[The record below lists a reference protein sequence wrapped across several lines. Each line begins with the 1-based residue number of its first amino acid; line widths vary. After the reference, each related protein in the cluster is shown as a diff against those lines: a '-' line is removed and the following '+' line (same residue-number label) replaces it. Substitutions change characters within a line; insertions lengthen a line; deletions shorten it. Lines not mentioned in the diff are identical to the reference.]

1 MMEVCTPMSALLLVQ
16 YIIAELNTS
25 VYTHTVSFLCFCC
38 FRLEMH
44 ACIVVLSMDY
54 WLLIH

>member
-1 MMEVCTPMSALLLVQ
+1 MSALLLVQ